1 MSRLLEL
8 PMPAYSRSKTTK
20 ALKVEPHS
28 EVPKDDAH
36 VKTHALF
43 LPRLIEAKATEDF
56 RDRTIKTTKAIR
68 CNSPHCKRGAVY
80 SLAHVAGS
88 RS

>member
-1 MSRLLEL
+1 
-8 PMPAYSRSKTTK
+8 MPAYSRPKTTK

-36 VKTHALF
+36 VKTQALSS
-43 LPRLIEAKATEDF
+43 PRLIGAKATEDF
-56 RDRTIKTTKAIR
+56 GDRTIKTTKVIH

-88 RS
+88 HP